1 MPVRVDVRRIG
12 SIKDAGNDVGN
23 RVRARVVKNKCASPF
38 REAEFDIM
46 FGEGISRAGEVFG
59 LAVAND
65 IIEKSGSWYSYGGSK
80 LGQGADACKALLKDN
95 PELLDELEAKVR
107 EALAAKEQK

>member
-1 MPVRVDVRRIG
+1 MAVPSMLMVLPSGMEKLETLREAPSFCTLVRFPTQELGVRTVLPVGGGEDLGVALAAEENDPLV
-12 SIKDAGNDVGN
+12 KDA
-23 RVRARVVKNKCASPF
+23 
-38 REAEFDIM
+38 EALH
-46 FGEGISRAGEVFG
+46 RP
-59 LAVAND
+59 
-65 IIEKSGSWYSYGGSK
+65 K

>member
-1 MPVRVDVRRIG
+1 
-12 SIKDAGNDVGN
+12 
-23 RVRARVVKNKCASPF
+23 VKNKVAPPF
-38 REAEFDIM
+38 RKAEFDIM